1 MKKVLM
7 LLSAASL
14 AIVMV
19 GCQPQPEGDLKPE
32 NQVDKVAPETKTG
45 QTPTAAPMAG
55 GDTSATPGSSTKPA
69 DDSKPTVP
77 GTPTE
82 KPADDGTK
90 VEPGAKVPETKS
102 DPNSKPTGT

>member
-1 MKKVLM
+1 MKKVLV
-7 LLSAASL
+7 LLSAATL

-32 NQVDKVAPETKTG
+32 NQVDKITPEPKTG

-55 GDTSATPGSSTKPA
+55 GESPVAPGSSSKPA
-69 DDSKPTVP
+69 DDTKPAVP
-77 GTPTE
+77 GTPAD

-90 VEPGAKVPETKS
+90 VEPGAKAPETKP
-102 DPNSKPTGT
+102 DPNTKPAGS